1 MSNVPS
7 LSGLEKVSAQ
17 LKSLAH
23 PTRIQIL
30 TLLGTPGIAPQRVT
44 AIIEALGQKQATVSQ
59 HLIVLKDRGVLRSE
73 KVGTSIYYELALP
86 WCKQIAAILTKQAD
100 ATADNPTA

>member
-23 PTRIQIL
+23 PIRIQIL
-30 TLLGTPGIAPQRVT
+30 TLLSKSGLKPQRVSD
-44 AIIEALGQKQATVSQ
+44 IIEALGLPQAIVSQ

-73 KVGTSIYYELALP
+73 KISTSIYYEVAQP